1 MRRAH
6 FDVVI
11 AGASLAGCTAATL
24 FARQG
29 LSVVL
34 LEAHR
39 DPNHYKR
46 ACTHFI
52 QPTAWPTISRLGLGA
67 AIRQAGGQPNR
78 LSIWTR
84 WGWLDFPGPAGHT
97 GHGEIGV
104 NIRRAQLDPLV
115 RAQAAREP
123 RVTVL
128 MGQRV
133 SQVVVRAGRAVGVRA
148 GDPGRETEYFGRL
161 IVGAD
166 GHRSRVADAVGPAVT
181 SPHGRFVYFA
191 PFTGVGLPDDASRMW
206 MLEPDI
212 AYAFPNGEVTILSV
226 MPTLDQLPDFR
237 KDLRGN
243 YFARLGRLPDGPDL
257 SRAEQVGELS
267 GVLNYA
273 CAARPPAAPGL
284 ALVGDAAMTSDYL
297 WGTGCSFAFR
307 SAAWL
312 VDATAPELIRG
323 ADPQVGLRRYA
334 TQHRRALAG
343 HHRLMSDYATGR
355 AFNPVERTLYAGAVR
370 DPLLARHVAA
380 FGERRIGVRQ
390 FLAPGMLARS
400 VLANRPRPT
409 AAA

>member
-1 MRRAH
+1 MRRVH

-11 AGASLAGCTAATL
+11 VGASLAGCTAATL
-24 FARQG
+24 FARHG
-29 LSVVL
+29 LSVAL

-52 QPTAWPTISRLGLGA
+52 QPTAWPVISRLGLGE
-67 AIRQAGGQPNR
+67 AIREAGGRPNR

-84 WGWLDFPGPAGHT
+84 WGWLDFPDPAADAGRA
-97 GHGEIGV
+97 EIGV
-104 NIRRAQLDPLV
+104 NIRRARLDPLV
-115 RAQAAREP
+115 RAHAAREP
-123 RVTVL
+123 AVTML

-148 GDPGRETEYFGRL
+148 GNPGAETEYVGRL

-166 GHRSRVADAVGPAVT
+166 GHRSRVAESVGSGQT

-191 PFTGVGLPDDASRMW
+191 PFTGVGLPDEASRMW

-226 MPTLDQLPDFR
+226 MPTLDRLPAFR
-237 KDLRGN
+237 KDLPAN
-243 YFARLGRLPDGPDL
+243 YVDQLRRLPDGPDL

-267 GVLNYA
+267 GVVNYA
-273 CAARPPAAPGL
+273 CAYRRPSAPGL

-312 VDATAPELIRG
+312 VDATTPALVRG
-323 ADPQVGLRRYA
+323 QDPDAGLRRYA
-334 TQHRRALAG
+334 AQHRRALAG

-355 AFNPVERTLYAGAVR
+355 AFNPVERALYAGAVR

-390 FLAPGMLARS
+390 FLSPAMLARS
-400 VLANRPRPT
+400 VLTNRPRPAV
-409 AAA
+409 AA